1 MKINVR
7 KEAGLIDP
15 ETDDY
20 MELDIFLPSF
30 NLALECQVFP
40 SFNLLQSDFNPLPKG
55 QTSLRL
61 SSIQRS
67 PARTD
72 SNER

>member
-20 MELDIFLPSF
+20 MELDIFLPSL
-30 NLALECQVFP
+30 NLALECQV
-40 SFNLLQSDFNPLPKG
+40 LPFLY
-55 QTSLRL
+55 SLITIRF
-61 SSIQRS
+61 
-67 PARTD
+67 
-72 SNER
+72 